1 MALCALVARVSLTLL
16 SAPLTRLMEIGRQI
30 SNFELKKW
38 PLTGFGAAKGR
49 ERNESPRDR
58 ARVTHHSA
66 QGAFD
71 HRFVEVHVRHNTLS
85 PGAFLQRRTCGGRA
99 YGRPYVP
106 PSRAEQHAG
115 ARTAQPRLRGASGMD
130 KITTPGATESTTLV
144 RMCMI
149 HEVYSM
155 VCILLSR
162 LSTSKQNLST
172 LVRDTFVLTCG
183 PVGSLSLSLKPPL
196 RAAVR
201 PGVERAWFGGKL
213 WRVGGARVQGD
224 FPADVRQHGSVASRC
239 EHHAT
244 CFILQV
250 YDVQRDFAWTIVLIL
265 ARGKLRFSILEGG
278 TATVSIE
285 S

>member
-49 ERNESPRDR
+49 ERNESQRDR

-149 HEVYSM
+149 HEAYSM
-155 VCILLSR
+155 VCMLLSR
-162 LSTSKQNLST
+162 LSTSTKFEHSGTRYFRVNVWTGGL
-172 LVRDTFVLTCG
+172 
-183 PVGSLSLSLKPPL
+183 SLSLSQTAP
-196 RAAVR
+196 
-201 PGVERAWFGGKL
+201 
-213 WRVGGARVQGD
+213 
-224 FPADVRQHGSVASRC
+224 SCSCTSRC
-239 EHHAT
+239 RTRLVWGQA
-244 CFILQV
+244 
-250 YDVQRDFAWTIVLIL
+250 L
-265 ARGKLRFSILEGG
+265 ASWRSSGTRRFSRRRTPTWLCGI
-278 TATVSIE
+278 AM
-285 S
+285 